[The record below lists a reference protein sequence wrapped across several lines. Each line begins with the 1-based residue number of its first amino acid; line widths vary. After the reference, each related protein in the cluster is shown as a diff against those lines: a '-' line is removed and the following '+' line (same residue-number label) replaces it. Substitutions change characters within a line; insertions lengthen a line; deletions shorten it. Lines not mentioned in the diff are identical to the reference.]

1 MVFTD
6 CRFLPYIIH
15 IMSFAGVTDLAMK
28 EKMPYYMA
36 YPMPYSFD
44 DERTERMDY
53 EYLQSMYPDIA
64 KRILPYVEEECDR
77 LEYENSMMYDQFPDR
92 LQLRLLCKRVIKN
105 AEENE
110 PFLFQKKSDTGE
122 KDAAEIIRN
131 LTEVMVY
138 QELYKRRCTQRRKY
152 RRIY

>member
-1 MVFTD
+1 M
-6 CRFLPYIIH
+6 
-15 IMSFAGVTDLAMK
+15 AMK

-53 EYLQSMYPDIA
+53 EYLQSMYPDTA

-92 LQLRLLCKRVIKN
+92 LQLRLLCKRVMRN
-105 AEENE
+105 VEENE
-110 PFLFQKKSDTGE
+110 PFLFEKKNVSGE
-122 KDAAEIIRN
+122 KDAAEVIRN
-131 LTEVMVY
+131 LAEVMVY